1 MFFAH
6 IDAADRGTFWA
17 MKIHIDMQNFTLIE
31 KKSQSINNSIMIIMY
46 PSIRMYYWRAAL
58 LQIEIVTQKISFWL
72 RNPQLAW
79 FLKYINNKMNWCGFG

>member
-31 KKSQSINNSIMIIMY
+31 KKA
-46 PSIRMYYWRAAL
+46 RAL
-58 LQIEIVTQKISFWL
+58 TI
-72 RNPQLAW
+72 QL
-79 FLKYINNKMNWCGFG
+79 

>member
-1 MFFAH
+1 
-6 IDAADRGTFWA
+6 
-17 MKIHIDMQNFTLIE
+17 
-31 KKSQSINNSIMIIMY
+31 MIIMY

>member
-31 KKSQSINNSIMIIMY
+31 KKSQSINNSIMIMY
-46 PSIRMYYWRAAL
+46 PSISMYYWRAAL

-72 RNPQLAW
+72 LRNPQLVW
-79 FLKYINNKMNWCGFG
+79 FLKVY